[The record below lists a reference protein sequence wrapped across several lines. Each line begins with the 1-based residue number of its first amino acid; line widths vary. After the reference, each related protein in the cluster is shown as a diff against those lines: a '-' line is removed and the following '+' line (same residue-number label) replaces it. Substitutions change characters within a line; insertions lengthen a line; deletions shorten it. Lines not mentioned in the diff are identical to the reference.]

1 MNSPIYEDYE
11 DEEALLEAYAELF
24 EATEILDQA
33 YKKVT
38 PNECANK
45 QHHMLNEEQKK
56 FQAILER
63 HKFIFDDELGLYSHC
78 CFLYSTIIQSYFPV
92 VTLSHA

>member
-1 MNSPIYEDYE
+1 MQHIDIGNFFSTNTIRWIDRSINMRPPYHYDLMMMNLNGIFEGYK

-38 PNECANK
+38 PNECAN
-45 QHHMLNEEQKK
+45 E
-56 FQAILER
+56 
-63 HKFIFDDELGLYSHC
+63 
-78 CFLYSTIIQSYFPV
+78 
-92 VTLSHA
+92 